1 MDYHAIHGHDIA
13 SFDTSSSTHRLP
25 TVPASQAW
33 EDLKA
38 GPATHISTGLEALD
52 RALLGIDSADSQDAA
67 SLGGVKR
74 GQVTEIW
81 GPPGCGKTALGIQ
94 LAANALSGGNGVVWV
109 DCFQKLQS
117 QRIANVL
124 KSVKESRHSAETG
137 DTQEID
143 PSKLVQYSCMTLPHL
158 LAFISR
164 PTTTTIA
171 SDVSLIIISSPSAL
185 INSSLPRSLERKGN
199 PKQAKG
205 SPTQASKRL
214 QGLQFII
221 NTLQKLAATKNCAVV
236 LLSQCATKMRGE
248 QKPTLIPSIN
258 TTVWEQG
265 VSTRLVLFRD
275 WAWNGNKFSSV
286 FLAGLQKIDG
296 RVVQDAV
303 EHVSAFKVEPAGI
316 SSVHYEVN
324 DPGMEVAARAPRPK
338 RKLGQTELEVPDS
351 DDDEDY
357 GWADEDEDALPPP
370 PSQWQGSEDLILGKE
385 AGLSDEEP
393 DEGLQDYYYED
404 DEAGDGDRSNNE
416 TD

>member
-52 RALLGIDSADSQDAA
+52 RALLGIDSVDSQDAA
-67 SLGGVKR
+67 LQGGVKR

-109 DCFQKLQS
+109 DCFQKLQT

-137 DTQEID
+137 DPQEID

-171 SDVSLIIISSPSAL
+171 ADVSLIIISSPSAL

-205 SPTQASKRL
+205 PTQASKRL

-236 LLSQCATKMRGE
+236 LLSQCATKMRSE

-275 WAWNGNKFSSV
+275 WAWNGNKSSSV

-303 EHVSAFKVEPAGI
+303 EHVSAFKVEPVRYIDYTQAPAFENANLNLDRSAYQVSTTKSVIRAWRWRQWHPVQRGNWGRRSWRCRIATMMKTTAGQTRTKM
-316 SSVHYEVN
+316 HCRRRRLN
-324 DPGMEVAARAPRPK
+324 GKAAR
-338 RKLGQTELEVPDS
+338 T
-351 DDDEDY
+351 
-357 GWADEDEDALPPP
+357 
-370 PSQWQGSEDLILGKE
+370 
-385 AGLSDEEP
+385 
-393 DEGLQDYYYED
+393 
-404 DEAGDGDRSNNE
+404 
-416 TD
+416 

>member
-25 TVPASQAW
+25 TVAASQAW

-38 GPATHISTGLEALD
+38 GPATHISTGLETLD
-52 RALLGIDSADSQDAA
+52 RVLLGIDSADSQDAA
-67 SLGGVKR
+67 SQGGVKR

-109 DCFQKLQS
+109 DCFQRLQT
-117 QRIANVL
+117 QRIAHVL
-124 KSVKESRHSAETG
+124 KCVKESRRLAETG
-137 DTQEID
+137 DVQEID

-158 LAFISR
+158 LALISR

-171 SDVSLIIISSPSAL
+171 TDVSLIIISSLSAL
-185 INSSLPRSLERKGN
+185 INSSLPRSLEGRGN

-205 SPTQASKRL
+205 PTQASKRL

-236 LLSQCATKMRGE
+236 LLSQCATKMRNE

-275 WAWNGNKFSSV
+275 WAWNANKSSSV
-286 FLAGLQKIDG
+286 FLVGLQKIDG
-296 RVVQDAV
+296 RVAQGAV

-324 DPGMEVAARAPRPK
+324 DPGMEVAAMAPRPK

-351 DDDEDY
+351 EDDEDY

-385 AGLSDEEP
+385 AGLSEEEP